1 MMDLEQNLDA
11 YRVLADILRR
21 LRGAVR
27 DALEARH
34 GGDWHRL
41 PELADVVDR
50 LIERKEREKAIDWYS
65 TEYQALMDFATF
77 QDLLEIFENLP
88 GLIPQIKI
96 LVPSR
101 HLMHARMLEL
111 ETLREKI
118 AMAREI
124 TEGEISFLT
133 TFHQR
138 FRKAMNEIEQSGP
151 LPPVRD
157 EAPAEEKKAAPD
169 PEPEARTE
177 EKATQDA
184 DHGTA
189 PVEVNPPRAAAERRV
204 PAGAAV
210 AGAAVAVEE
219 ASKEAAPGIHSAIEE
234 RDTKA
239 ILQHLY
245 REVTAIADG
254 LFSSEN
260 TPTPVCWRSVRS
272 SEWYEANFSP
282 LGLQPLS
289 DFYAIVDEAMERRE
303 SGADATEIQE
313 FLKQHNFAK
322 VLLSLRDMFQ
332 KNRL

>member
-11 YRVLADILRR
+11 YRVLTDVLGR
-21 LRGAVR
+21 LRGAVQN
-27 DALEARH
+27 ALEARH

-65 TEYQALMDFATF
+65 SEYQALMDFATF
-77 QDLLEIFENLP
+77 QDLLEILENLP
-88 GLIPQIKI
+88 DLIPQIKI
-96 LVPSR
+96 LVPSP
-101 HLMHARMLEL
+101 HLLHARMLEL
-111 ETLREKI
+111 EALREKI
-118 AMAREI
+118 AMGREI
-124 TEGEISFLT
+124 TEGELSFLT
-133 TFHQR
+133 TFHLR
-138 FRKAMNEIEQSGP
+138 FRKAMDEIEKSGP

-157 EAPAEEKKAAPD
+157 EVPARTKEAAPD
-169 PEPEARTE
+169 PKPEAGPAE
-177 EKATQDA
+177 ERVHDE
-184 DHGTA
+184 DHGTT
-189 PVEVNPPRAAAERRV
+189 PVEVKPPRPAAHHAA
-204 PAGAAV
+204 PAGTAA
-210 AGAAVAVEE
+210 AGAAVAVDEVPEE
-219 ASKEAAPGIHSAIEE
+219 TAQGIHSAIEE
-234 RDTKA
+234 GDTKA

-260 TPTPVCWRSVRS
+260 TPAPVCWRSVRS

-303 SGADATEIQE
+303 NGAEAAEIQE

-332 KNRL
+332 KNKL